1 MRPHCARSALL
12 PEVPTFTEAGFPAYR
27 MIHFWAIAVPAA
39 TPPGR
44 IARLNTAVARALE
57 KPRLKEL
64 FVSQGAI
71 AAPSSAADL
80 SRRINDDIKTWS
92 DLIVKNGIKVEQ

>member
-1 MRPHCARSALL
+1 MLFRSA
-12 PEVPTFTEAGFPAYR
+12 VPT
-27 MIHFWAIAVPAA
+27 A
-39 TPPGR
+39 TPPR
-44 IARLNTAVARALE
+44 LVTRLNTEVARALE

-71 AAPSSAADL
+71 AVPSSAAEL

-92 DLIVKNGIKVEQ
+92 DLIVKNGIKVE